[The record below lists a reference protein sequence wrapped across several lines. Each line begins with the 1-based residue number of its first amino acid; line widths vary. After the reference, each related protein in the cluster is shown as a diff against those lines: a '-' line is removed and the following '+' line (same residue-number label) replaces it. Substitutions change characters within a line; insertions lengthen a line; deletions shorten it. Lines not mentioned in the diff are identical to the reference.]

1 MNQKNKKTMSNV
13 NKKLNK
19 NGTSPR
25 NSMDSNVGSGTG
37 KWTKVS
43 DLRPGMKIAVIR
55 PRAEIE
61 LAFGTKGQVSASQQ
75 NGNFGSGTD
84 DILWDEIVAINHIGR
99 ERVYD
104 IEVEGTHNFVGN
116 DIFAHNTYINN
127 DLINISAVNLEVGDI
142 VRPASGSQR
151 FVIATMTDQNQVA
164 GIVTATPATSDSA
177 STSIAFSGQATVKVS
192 AENGA
197 VKVGDRLALSHSQP
211 GVAIKATTAGM
222 TIGIAM
228 EDATAD
234 KVLTLVNVGYWAPS
248 ADSVFSSTASSS
260 GMVTVSSSGSPTDVL
275 ATLANAVMTRVQSI
289 WAFGDIIT
297 EGVKKTYFVAVSSLQ
312 SVTYGVSEAISNWGT
327 RDITIA
333 NTADDATKSLFTGNS
348 AQASD
353 QSRLNLEQN
362 GEYLATYGV
371 DSTRGEIQ
379 LSGSSQIVAGEAKVY
394 FDYSFS
400 SIISDKAPIRVIVT
414 PTSMMQG
421 QLYTDSKSQY
431 GFVIKELNAQDNGT
445 FDWLVIA
452 RRKGYDTDVTAIPTS
467 TPDISTE
474 SFGGETTPTPA
485 TAPSTDPTPT
495 PETPLDLGAIDLGAK
510 LLDLEG
516 GVTPTATPN
525 PDTASIPLDITPT
538 PSPETTP

>member
-1 MNQKNKKTMSNV
+1 MKKINNNKISASGRSKSGMSN
-13 NKKLNK
+13 L
-19 NGTSPR
+19 
-25 NSMDSNVGSGTG
+25 GTG
-37 KWTKVS
+37 TWTKVS
-43 DLRPGMKIAVIR
+43 ELRPGMKIAV
-55 PRAEIE
+55 PKNEI
-61 LAFGTKGQVSASQQ
+61 GI
-75 NGNFGSGTD
+75 GTD
-84 DILWDEIVAINHIGR
+84 DVLWDEIVAVNHIGR

-104 IEVEGTHNFVGN
+104 IEVEGTHNFIGN

-127 DLINISAVNLEVGDI
+127 DLINISAINLEVGDI

-151 FVIATMTDQNQVA
+151 FVVATPADENQVA
-164 GIVTATPATSDSA
+164 GIVTATPATSDSV
-177 STSIAFSGQATVKVS
+177 STSIAFSGQAIVKVS

-197 VKVGDRLALSHSQP
+197 IKVGDRLALSDNQP

-228 EDATAD
+228 EDAIVD
-234 KVLTLVNVGYWAPS
+234 RVLTLVNVGYWVPS
-248 ADSVFSSTASSS
+248 VATVTGTTASGS
-260 GMVTVSSSGSPTDVL
+260 GTVTVSSSGSPTDVL

-289 WAFGDIIT
+289 WASGDIIK
-297 EGVKKTYFVAVSSLQ
+297 EGISKTYFAISNLQ
-312 SVTYGVSEAISNWGT
+312 LSISNFGTSISEAISNWGT

-333 NTADDATKSLFTGNS
+333 NTADDATKALFTGNS

-353 QSRLNLEQN
+353 QSKVDLAENN
-362 GEYLATYGV
+362 EYLTTYGV

-379 LSGSSQIVAGEAKVY
+379 LSGSSQIVAGEARVY

-452 RRKGYDTDVTAIPTS
+452 RRKGFDTDIIS
-467 TPDISTE
+467 TPTPDST
-474 SFGGETTPTPA
+474 SSPQATPA

-495 PETPLDLGAIDLGAK
+495 PTPDVAPTSD
-510 LLDLEG
+510 
-516 GVTPTATPN
+516 VTPTPTPTPDAAPVTDATPA
-525 PDTASIPLDITPT
+525 PTPEPTPDITPVPDTTPTPVPDATPEPT
-538 PSPETTP
+538 PSSITPESTPTPTP